1 MIAAIFRVMLL
12 GVLRDRGAF
21 AMAFVLPPL
30 IYVIFASIFSV
41 AAGGDLRVKVAIVDQ
56 ARTEASRRLI
66 DALQQS
72 HDIRIAAKQ
81 PADTEQM
88 EEMVRRAEID
98 AGIVIRHDPASLEKS
113 VEAPIRIV
121 GDSARAIAAPIV
133 TGHLLRLFGA
143 YLPDAAYRRT
153 ISDIESQIVQLNPA
167 QRAKVDHVLE
177 EMKKQVVG
185 GTLTRKQSAQD
196 PLVEQVMLELRT
208 KASAAVVYYAGA
220 VGFMFLLFS
229 AAQGAMSLIDERQ
242 SGIVARML
250 GGTGSVEVLLFGK
263 FLFLLAQGI
272 VQIGLIFCIAEL
284 TYGVEVHERLLEW
297 LAITLAAASCAA
309 SMSLALA
316 SLCKSRQQ
324 ATTLSNFIVLVMSA
338 IGGSMVPRFL
348 MPDWLQEGSWLFP
361 TAWAVEAYN
370 GLLWRDAGLN
380 DLALPVGS
388 LVGASIISFTLAV
401 VALRHTVKA

>member
-21 AMAFVLPPL
+21 AMAFILSPL

-72 HDIRIAAKQ
+72 HDIRIAAEQ

-98 AGIVIRHDPASLEKS
+98 AGIVIRHDPASLEKP

-143 YLPDAAYRRT
+143 HLPDAAYRRT
-153 ISDIESQIVQLNPA
+153 IFDIERQIVQLNPA
-167 QRAKVDHVLE
+167 QHAKVDHVLE

-272 VQIGLIFCIAEL
+272 VQIGLIFCIAEV
-284 TYGVEVHERLLEW
+284 TYGVEVHKRLPEW

-348 MPDWLQEGSWLFP
+348 MPDWLQEASWLFP

>member
-1 MIAAIFRVMLL
+1 MIVAVFRVMLL

-56 ARTEASRRLI
+56 AGTEASRRLA
-66 DALQQS
+66 DALRQS
-72 HDIRIAAKQ
+72 SDIRISAEQ
-81 PADTEQM
+81 PADTSRM

-98 AGIVIRHDPASLEKS
+98 AGIVILHDPAG
-113 VEAPIRIV
+113 VENSAGAPVRIV
-121 GDSARAIAAPIV
+121 GDSGRAIAAPIV
-133 TGHLLRLFGA
+133 TGHLLRLFGD

-153 ISDIESQIVQLNPA
+153 VSDIESRIIPLNPP
-167 QRAKVDHVLE
+167 QRARVDAVLD
-177 EMKKQVVG
+177 EMKKQVAG
-185 GTLTRKQSAQD
+185 GATKRTETSQNS
-196 PLVEQVMLELRT
+196 LVEQVMLESPT
-208 KASAAVVYYAGA
+208 KASAAVIYYAGA

-242 SGIVARML
+242 SGIIARML
-250 GGTGSVEVLLFGK
+250 GGNGSVEVLLSGK

-272 VQIGLIFCIAEL
+272 VQIGLIFAIAEL
-284 TYGVEVHERLLEW
+284 TYGVEVHQKLPQW
-297 LAITLAAASCAA
+297 LGITLAASACAA

-348 MPDWLQEGSWLFP
+348 MPDWLQEASWLFP

-370 GLLWRDAGLN
+370 GLLWRNDGID
-380 DLALPVGS
+380 DLALPVGALIGAS
-388 LVGASIISFTLAV
+388 LVSFALAI
-401 VALRHTVKA
+401 VALRRTVRT